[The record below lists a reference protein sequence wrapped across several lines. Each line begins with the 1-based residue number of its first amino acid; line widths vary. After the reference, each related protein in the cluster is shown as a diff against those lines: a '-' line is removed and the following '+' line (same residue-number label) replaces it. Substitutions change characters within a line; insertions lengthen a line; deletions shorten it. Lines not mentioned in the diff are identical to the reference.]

1 MASAFTYMTQ
11 LWILPLLAVSSIMHA
26 LYAVSVRRPAIL
38 PPASSRPCLTATP
51 LLLASDL
58 ELPFRAVLAVDF
70 HHQVNAHAGQTSEQG
85 AFCGLPAVYV
95 HVPEETG
102 SGRMKK
108 NLATP
113 YSPTD
118 EPQYHRRRG
127 VSLSCSG
134 WERVGATSLWSPG
147 RPTGNGGSTSTSI
160 GPVPGTGTAIWS
172 SLTAY

>member
-1 MASAFTYMTQ
+1 MTQ

-85 AFCGLPAVYV
+85 AFWGLPAVYV
-95 HVPEETG
+95 HVPEEI
-102 SGRMKK
+102 R
-108 NLATP
+108 
-113 YSPTD
+113 
-118 EPQYHRRRG
+118 
-127 VSLSCSG
+127 
-134 WERVGATSLWSPG
+134 ERKD
-147 RPTGNGGSTSTSI
+147 
-160 GPVPGTGTAIWS
+160 
-172 SLTAY
+172 